1 MRRGTT
7 PTLTFNMPFDST
19 GVEEIYIT
27 FVQGRETV
35 LEKTLADVVW
45 NKKVIEVEL
54 TQEETLEFK
63 TGMIEIQLRVKFD
76 DGTAM
81 ASDLIYTT
89 AKTILKEGAI

>member
-19 GVEEIYIT
+19 GVENIYIT
-27 FVQGRETV
+27 FVQGREMV

-45 NKKVIEVEL
+45 NEKAIELEL
-54 TQEETLEFK
+54 TQEETLNFK
-63 TGMIEIQLRVKFD
+63 TGMIEIQLRVKFE
-76 DGTAM
+76 DGTVM

-89 AKTILKEGAI
+89 AKAILKEGAI